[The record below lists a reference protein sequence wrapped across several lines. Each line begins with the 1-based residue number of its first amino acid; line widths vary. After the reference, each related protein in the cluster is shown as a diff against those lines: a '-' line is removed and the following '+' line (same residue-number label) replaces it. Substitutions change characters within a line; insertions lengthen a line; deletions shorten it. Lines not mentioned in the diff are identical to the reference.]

1 MTSPASRSSF
11 FFGQNLVVTTESN
24 DESRQSP
31 ALSDGMYRF
40 VAVVVVV
47 VRESDALALLH
58 ATEECFPRERDG
70 FPRP

>member
-1 MTSPASRSSF
+1 MIVRDVCLF
-11 FFGQNLVVTTESN
+11 
-24 DESRQSP
+24 
-31 ALSDGMYRF
+31 
-40 VAVVVVV
+40 VVVVFVFVVVVVAVV